1 MTQANQDVS
10 EPETKSQVRTARAR
24 FQKMMAGVL
33 CLLSLGFISAAVM
46 LPGPTAIN
54 EKVKKMEDVAR
65 AAEKHIK
72 TMETSLQ
79 IVSDSATQGNLKDLV
94 EYGAQHTQKR

>member
-1 MTQANQDVS
+1 MNGAAIVPPITNIPCLISSLYRKPIQMTQANQDVS

-46 LPGPTAIN
+46 LPGTTAI
-54 EKVKKMEDVAR
+54 
-65 AAEKHIK
+65 AENV
-72 TMETSLQ
+72 MQ
-79 IVSDSATQGNLKDLV
+79 FV
-94 EYGAQHTQKR
+94 